1 MRTGSNP
8 LGTLLHCVPTSRP
21 QPARSSLAGPRRV
34 LPTFFQ
40 HLMPVFHF
48 SYCKR
53 NDQPYS

>member
-1 MRTGSNP
+1 VDEDRQQT
-8 LGTLLHCVPTSRP
+8 LGQSPALCAHLP

-48 SYCKR
+48 SYRKR
-53 NDQPYS
+53 NEQPHA